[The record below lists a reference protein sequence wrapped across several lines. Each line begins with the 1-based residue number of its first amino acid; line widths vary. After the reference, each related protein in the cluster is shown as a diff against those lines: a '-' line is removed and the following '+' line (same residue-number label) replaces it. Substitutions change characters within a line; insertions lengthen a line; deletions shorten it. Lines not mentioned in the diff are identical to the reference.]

1 MSQTIITKAFETY
14 KAEKEAVLQSVQ
26 LDEFVLANV
35 PGLDPTQPID
45 RNETVPTEHIVH
57 VSDVHQDGFVNP
69 NAVVYSITL
78 DTRLGDFDFNWIGLR
93 NKASGVLAAITHL
106 APISKYKSISGV
118 QNGNAITRSML
129 MSYLGAK
136 SATGISVD
144 ASTWQIDFT
153 ARLFG
158 IDEAERLANRDHYDG
173 ATFFANGFLV
183 YKDGVSYKVT
193 AGLGYVEGLRTQL
206 NGDHILTVPSG
217 QHYVY
222 VDSSWQ
228 GQVTSRWHSA
238 VTFQVSTTEL
248 THYTDEH
255 GFIHYLAKIATIQ
268 SNGNVIDHR
277 IVKAEFERK
286 DNAATN
292 ADIDNKSTAA
302 KHIKLPQFWRAFL
315 GFLTND
321 WNGSRTDVGVSQK
334 GVTDG
339 LATKTDKST
348 FENHD
353 HDDDYYLKHQT
364 DSLLTG
370 KIDKTSITDST
381 SSTSSVLVASAKSI
395 KTVKDIANAKWT
407 YVTATTGRYGA
418 TLLSN
423 LYNGSSQ
430 TKAVTELAL
439 KNGLATKTNTNHDH
453 DDDYYLKSQTDSLL
467 AGKLSSSAK
476 ATLTDNDGHGNAN
489 VTFNHK
495 GGVPQQ
501 NGSSARI
508 VTAVDSNNASLI
520 IELGDNVTAG
530 VTKTL
535 TGIVTLTTS
544 AITLMKN
551 TTISGWLNASYLR
564 EAGISLVD
572 KYALKI
578 KYYYTADD
586 ITLTRK
592 SQHTIVHRW
601 GTKDATIPID
611 ASTFQVG
618 DIITIVN
625 VREDSGTATLNNL
638 DGIIFVHKSGS
649 EAATHTFTGMGSV
662 SFVKFGS
669 GNNLMEMT
677 K

>member
-106 APISKYKSISGV
+106 APISKYKSIPGV

-136 SATGISVD
+136 LATGISVD

-173 ATFFANGFLV
+173 ATFFSSGFLV
-183 YKDGVSYKVT
+183 YKEGASYKVT
-193 AGLGYVEGLRTQL
+193 AGLGYVEGLRTLL

-228 GQVTSRWHSA
+228 GQVTSRWHSV

-381 SSTSSVLVASAKSI
+381 GSTSSVLVASAKAI

-439 KNGLATKTNTNHDH
+439 KNGLATKTDPNHNHDTAYWKRGEKVNDSAQLNGH
-453 DDDYYLKSQTDSLL
+453 GLTDAATANTVAKRNASGDLL
-467 AGKLSSSAK
+467 ARLFRSNYANSSSISGAL
-476 ATLTDNDGHGNAN
+476 AFRVNN
-489 VTFNHK
+489 
-495 GGVPQQ
+495 
-501 NGSSARI
+501 SS
-508 VTAVDSNNASLI
+508 DSYIRFCSNI
-520 IELGDNVTAG
+520 
-530 VTKTL
+530 
-535 TGIVTLTTS
+535 S
-544 AITLMKN
+544 AIKN
-551 TTISGWLNASYLR
+551 WLVAASKPDYR
-564 EAGISLVD
+564 
-572 KYALKI
+572 
-578 KYYYTADD
+578 YTAAN

-592 SQHTIVHRW
+592 AERTVIQRW
-601 GTKDATIPID
+601 GTQNATILID
-611 ASTFQVG
+611 VSTFQVG

-625 VREDSGTATLNNL
+625 VRNDSGMATITNL
-638 DGIIFVHKSGS
+638 DGTIYVFNGS
-649 EAATHTFTGMGSV
+649 NAGTHTFTGMGQI
-662 SFVKFGS
+662 SFIKHSS
-669 GNNLMEMT
+669 GNTLMEMT
-677 K
+677 E

>member
-14 KAEKEAVLQSVQ
+14 KAEKEAALQSVQ

-35 PGLDPTQPID
+35 PGLDPSQPID

-57 VSDVHQDGFVNP
+57 ISDVHQDGFVNP

-106 APISKYKSISGV
+106 APISKYKSIPGV

-136 SATGISVD
+136 SATGISVN

-173 ATFFANGFLV
+173 ATFFASGFLV
-183 YKDGVSYKVT
+183 YKEGASYKVT
-193 AGLGYVEGLRTQL
+193 AGLGYVEGLRTLL

-228 GQVTSRWHSA
+228 GQVTSRWHSV

-315 GFLTND
+315 GFLTNE
-321 WNGSRTDVGVSQK
+321 WNGSRTDVCVSQK

-339 LATKTDKST
+339 LAK
-348 FENHD
+348 
-353 HDDDYYLKHQT
+353 
-364 DSLLTG
+364 

-381 SSTSSVLVASAKSI
+381 SSTSSILVASAKAI
-395 KTVKDIANAKWT
+395 KTVKDIANEKWT
-407 YVTATTGRYGA
+407 YVTATTARYGA

-423 LYNGSSQ
+423 SYSGSSQ
-430 TKAVTELAL
+430 TKATTELAL
-439 KNGLATKTNTNHDH
+439 KNGLATKTDPNHNHDSAYWKRGEKVNDSAQLNGH
-453 DDDYYLKSQTDSLL
+453 GLTDSATANTVAKRNTSGDLL
-467 AGKLSSSAK
+467 ARLFRSNYADSTSISGALAFRVNNSSDNYIRFCSNINAIKNWLGAASK
-476 ATLTDNDGHGNAN
+476 ADYHYTAAN
-489 VTFNHK
+489 V
-495 GGVPQQ
+495 
-501 NGSSARI
+501 
-508 VTAVDSNNASLI
+508 
-520 IELGDNVTAG
+520 
-530 VTKTL
+530 
-535 TGIVTLTTS
+535 
-544 AITLMKN
+544 
-551 TTISGWLNASYLR
+551 
-564 EAGISLVD
+564 
-572 KYALKI
+572 
-578 KYYYTADD
+578 
-586 ITLTRK
+586 TLTRK
-592 SQHTIVHRW
+592 SQHTIVQRW
-601 GTKDATIPID
+601 GAGNAIISID
-611 ASTFQVG
+611 TSSFQIG
-618 DIITIVN
+618 DVITIVN
-625 VREDSGTATLNNL
+625 VRKDSGVATITNL
-638 DGIIFVHKSGS
+638 DGETYVYDGS
-649 EAATHTFTGMGSV
+649 NAVTHTFTGMGSV
-662 SFVKFGS
+662 SFIKHWE
-669 GNNLMEMT
+669 GNNLMQMT
-677 K
+677 E